1 MRSVDNVEAV
11 VGGGD
16 RGPDDARFRERVRR
30 RPGEDARQGHPYLQ
44 CTELLMSRF
53 KQILVFWS

>member
-44 CTELLMSRF
+44 CT
-53 KQILVFWS
+53 